1 MPLQITDGQ
10 HHVAVDMGTLAMV
23 SVVNVLPLG
32 LQVEEI
38 E

>member
-10 HHVAVDMGTLAMV
+10 HHVAVGVGTMAMI
-23 SVVNVLPLG
+23 SVVNALPLG
-32 LQVEEI
+32 LQVEEM